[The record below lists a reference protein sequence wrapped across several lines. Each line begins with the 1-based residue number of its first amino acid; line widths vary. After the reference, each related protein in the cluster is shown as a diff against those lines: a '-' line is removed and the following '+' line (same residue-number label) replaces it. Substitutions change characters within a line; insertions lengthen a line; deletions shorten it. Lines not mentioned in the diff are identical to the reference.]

1 MYILGECRASAIS
14 RNAGNLA
21 AILAAILHE
30 TTGAVKVADKEKLIK
45 AIIRLLRDAEPGML
59 EMIYYMLL
67 RR

>member
-1 MYILGECRASAIS
+1 MYILGECQASAIS
-14 RNAGNLA
+14 HNAGN
-21 AILAAILHE
+21 LAAILHE

>member
-14 RNAGNLA
+14 RNAKN
-21 AILAAILHE
+21 LAAILHE